1 MKESLPTDIEMI
13 CSVGELADMFRQG
26 QDIKGFLSQV
36 VNTVSRHMKTDVC
49 SIYLF
54 NEQED
59 CLVLQAS
66 AGLNQEIV
74 GKLTLSSGEGLTGL
88 ALKELRPIREGRGSD
103 NPYFKPVPGSGEE
116 KYESFLAVPIIRGIR
131 RVGVLVLQD
140 VRTSR
145 FAKSDALALKAIASQ
160 LAATLE
166 NAQLLMDLPR
176 KGKVNT
182 NEVNTSRLIR
192 GTQVV
197 EGVAVGLAYQM
208 EGLGS
213 DSNLIAACD
222 DNYREGIDDF
232 RHAIDKTEQQ
242 LEELQKRLEEELAD
256 VASLIFS
263 AHLLMLRDE
272 GFSGAME
279 ELINGGALPCN
290 AVEQVANS
298 YITIF
303 SDSANPR
310 MREKVL
316 DIKDLGHRILKN
328 LISDVGESGDY
339 SGQVVITHEL
349 LPSELLK
356 LAAQNVEGIVLFGG
370 GATAHVA
377 VLARSLQVPL
387 IYTED
392 DSVFRVWSNTP
403 VAMDAHQGL
412 LFIHPDEIALKR
424 IGQLKESSDRLEE
437 LAENV
442 KEETLS
448 ADGEKI
454 HLRATVNL
462 LSDLKMAHR
471 LKAEGIGLYRSE
483 FPFLIRSDFP
493 SEEEQYR
500 IYKQV
505 VDGLENPLVTL
516 RTLDVGGDKILS
528 YIPESHEEANPFL
541 GLRAIRFLLENKKV
555 FVGQL
560 KAMIRAGGERQ
571 IRILFPL
578 ISSVDD
584 FLNARRMVLKSLSF
598 LKRDGLGQ
606 FPVPRLGAMIELPSA
621 VELAPELAE
630 EADFLSLGTNDLVQ
644 YMLGVDRTNEKVAEL
659 FDASH
664 PAVLR
669 AVKRVADAAREAEC
683 PLSVCG
689 IMSKDPRT
697 VYYLMGLG
705 VKEFSMEPGKIPGIQ
720 NAISRM
726 NMEKAR
732 KDAGILSGLGTLQ
745 DVRDYMKNLDTEMG
759 LSTGS

>member
-1 MKESLPTDIEMI
+1 MI
-13 CSVGELADMFRQG
+13 CSVGELADLFHQG
-26 QDIKGFLSQV
+26 QDIRGFLDQV

-54 NEQED
+54 NEQD
-59 CLVLQAS
+59 DRLVLRAT
-66 AGLNQEIV
+66 AGLNREMV
-74 GKLTLSSGEGLTGL
+74 GHLTLGTGEGLTGL

-103 NPYFKPVPGSGEE
+103 NPYFKPIPGSGED

-140 VRTSR
+140 ERTSR

-166 NAQLLMDLPR
+166 NAQLLMDLPKKSAGFR
-176 KGKVNT
+176 R
-182 NEVNTSRLIR
+182 NEETRRLIR

-197 EGVAVGLAYQM
+197 EGVAVGQAYQM
-208 EGLGS
+208 EGPGTS
-213 DSNLIAACD
+213 SHLISACD
-222 DNYREGIDDF
+222 DSYGEGIEAF
-232 RHAIDKTEQQ
+232 RQAIDRTEQQ
-242 LEELQKRLEEELAD
+242 LEDLQNRLEEELAD
-256 VASLIFS
+256 VATLIFS

-279 ELINGGALPCN
+279 EMIGGGTRPCD
-290 AVEQVANS
+290 AVEQIANN
-298 YITIF
+298 YISIF
-303 SDSANPR
+303 SESENHR
-310 MREKVL
+310 MKEKVL

-328 LISDVGESGDY
+328 LRSDESEQGDY
-339 SGQVVITHEL
+339 SGQVVITGEL

-356 LAAQNVEGIVLFGG
+356 LAAQNVEGIVLYGG
-370 GATAHVA
+370 GATAHVT

-392 DSVFRVWSNTP
+392 ESVFRVRSNDP
-403 VAMDAHQGL
+403 VALDAYQGT
-412 LFIHPDEIALKR
+412 LFIHPDEAALKR
-424 IGQLKESSDRLEE
+424 INQLKEGSDRLEE
-437 LAENV
+437 LAAKV
-442 KEETLS
+442 KDKTVC
-448 ADGEKI
+448 ADGEEVQ
-454 HLRATVNL
+454 LRATVNL
-462 LSDLKMAHR
+462 LSDLKLARR

-493 SEEEQYR
+493 SEEEQYH
-500 IYKQV
+500 IYSQV
-505 VDGLENPLVTL
+505 VNGLDDPLVTL

-528 YIPESHEEANPFL
+528 YIPESQEEANPFL

-560 KAMIRAGGERQ
+560 KAMIRAGGNRS

-606 FPVPRLGAMIELPSA
+606 FPVPKLGAMIELPSA
-621 VELAPELAE
+621 VEMAPELAR

-644 YMLGVDRTNEKVAEL
+644 YMLGVDRTNEKVADL
-659 FDASH
+659 FDSRH

-669 AVKRVADAAREAEC
+669 AVRRVADAAREADC

-705 VKEFSMEPGKIPGIQ
+705 VREFSMEPGKIPEIQ
-720 NAISRM
+720 DAVSRM
-726 NMEKAR
+726 SMKNAQ
-732 KDAGILSGLGTLQ
+732 KDAEILSRLGSLQ
-745 DVRDYMKNLDTEMG
+745 EVRDYLGHLNLV
-759 LSTGS
+759 